1 MLTLEKQKIRTYD
14 ASGSSIDVTSS
25 CPAEGCLYCMMP
37 PSSMNFYY
45 NAGDINI
52 GVALSAHNAG
62 NERYSC
68 DGDNPYGMAQALAIQ
83 YAIENLNVDMPGILN
98 NVRLG
103 TVMLDVCN
111 NPDVASLFFNNL
123 LGNREIVRDKY
134 GRVVDPNSVKAIIE
148 GLSNAGAMSLSKG
161 IQMYGLP
168 QVGTVASSSVLMD
181 HTKYPFYSRT
191 VENNYYQSIAMA
203 NFFVKKGWYYIQ
215 TVYSPSMRQDLEM
228 LKTVLADFNICLTA
242 EYEVTNQDNK
252 EMILNKVRSNSHA
265 KVVVMLLEKS
275 DIREMLGTIKAAT
288 WNQGFVIVGGES
300 WGSDNLNLQGFE
312 DVANGIITF
321 QPQIGQ
327 TSNFQ
332 NWINQ
337 KQPRTA
343 MHIPWF
349 RELYENAFQCY
360 VDADSKGHFINECLS
375 PGQGLSNSPLYE
387 FWYQMTTS
395 INAVYVTAK
404 ALDET
409 LKHYCG
415 ATYSGV
421 CVEYRAANDSN
432 KILLQKIRSAT
443 FSLSSSYQVTMYN
456 GEAHTG
462 VEILNYRQGRKY
474 VSVSIRKITTV
485 LYTSK

>member
-1 MLTLEKQKIRTYD
+1 MLE
-14 ASGSSIDVTSS
+14 
-25 CPAEGCLYCMMP
+25 
-37 PSSMNFYY
+37 
-45 NAGDINI
+45 
-52 GVALSAHNAG
+52 
-62 NERYSC
+62 
-68 DGDNPYGMAQALAIQ
+68 
-83 YAIENLNVDMPGILN
+83 
-98 NVRLG
+98 
-103 TVMLDVCN
+103 
-111 NPDVASLFFNNL
+111 
-123 LGNREIVRDKY
+123 
-134 GRVVDPNSVKAIIE
+134 
-148 GLSNAGAMSLSKG
+148 
-161 IQMYGLP
+161 
-168 QVGTVASSSVLMD
+168 
-181 HTKYPFYSRT
+181 
-191 VENNYYQSIAMA
+191 
-203 NFFVKKGWYYIQ
+203 
-215 TVYSPSMRQDLEM
+215 
-228 LKTVLADFNICLTA
+228 
-242 EYEVTNQDNK
+242 
-252 EMILNKVRSNSHA
+252 
-265 KVVVMLLEKS
+265 
-275 DIREMLGTIKAAT
+275 TIKAAT
-288 WNQGFVIVGGES
+288 WDQGFVIVGGES
-300 WGSDNLNLQGFE
+300 WGSDNLNLLGLE

-360 VDADSKGHFINECLS
+360 VDADSKGDFSNECPS

-443 FSLSSSYQVTMYN
+443 FSLSSSYQFTMYN

-462 VEILNYRQGRKY
+462 VEILNYRRGQKY
-474 VSVSIRKITTV
+474 VSVST
-485 LYTSK
+485 